1 MLMSQFCLGGGMA
14 VYVDNAR
21 NVFGRMI
28 MCHMIADT
36 LDELHAMASDIGMK
50 RVWFQPGS
58 TPHYDLCVARRA
70 LAVKAGAIEVG
81 RREIVGIIRRLRCN
95 VTGHYLHQSI
105 QEQLEF
111 TSANPCN
118 AYSTL

>member
-1 MLMSQFCLGGGMA
+1 MA

-50 RVWFQPGS
+50 REWFQPGS
-58 TPHYDLCVARRA
+58 TPHYDVCVARRA

-81 RREIVGIIRRLRCN
+81 RREIVEVIRRLRSG
-95 VTGHYLHQSI
+95 VTEIHIRQSL
-105 QEQLEF
+105 QEQLDF
-111 TSANPCN
+111 TSANSCN
-118 AYSTL
+118 AFNTI